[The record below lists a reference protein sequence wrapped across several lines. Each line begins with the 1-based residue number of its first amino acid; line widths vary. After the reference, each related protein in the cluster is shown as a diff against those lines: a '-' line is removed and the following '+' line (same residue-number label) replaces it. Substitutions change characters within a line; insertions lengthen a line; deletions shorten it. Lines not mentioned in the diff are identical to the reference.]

1 MPRDIRRARQSAEPQ
16 GAGARLAGEL
26 DRNAPPPVLEKMAGK
41 IPGAYYLCLSG
52 LGHMPNLEAP
62 AAFDGA
68 IFNFL
73 AHALGEKS

>member
-1 MPRDIRRARQSAEPQ
+1 MTAAASKYTET
-16 GAGARLAGEL
+16 
-26 DRNAPPPVLEKMAGK
+26 APPWPRKVAGK

-62 AAFDGA
+62 AAFDAA

-73 AHALGEKS
+73 DHALVRPD